1 MYNRM
6 LVTVCIHVTVYMYV
20 LCHTLFLEPT
30 EHMGKASN
38 IERRDNLPNMPEHGS
53 TDSETDTIFI
63 LSFHSYELHFGT
75 FIEHDGKSFYRH

>member
-30 EHMGKASN
+30 EHMGAASN
-38 IERRDNLPNMPEHGS
+38 IERRDSLPN
-53 TDSETDTIFI
+53 
-63 LSFHSYELHFGT
+63 
-75 FIEHDGKSFYRH
+75 K

>member
-30 EHMGKASN
+30 EHMGNASN
-38 IERRDNLPNMPEHGS
+38 IERRDLLPNKWANTVLRTEKPAQ
-53 TDSETDTIFI
+53 F
-63 LSFHSYELHFGT
+63 SFKVL
-75 FIEHDGKSFYRH
+75 YRL

>member
-30 EHMGKASN
+30 EHMGNASN
-38 IERRDNLPNMPEHGS
+38 IERRDNLPNKWANTVTS
-53 TDSETDTIFI
+53 TDFHFDFI
-63 LSFHSYELHFGT
+63 GMIAGDSPVFANFH
-75 FIEHDGKSFYRH
+75 